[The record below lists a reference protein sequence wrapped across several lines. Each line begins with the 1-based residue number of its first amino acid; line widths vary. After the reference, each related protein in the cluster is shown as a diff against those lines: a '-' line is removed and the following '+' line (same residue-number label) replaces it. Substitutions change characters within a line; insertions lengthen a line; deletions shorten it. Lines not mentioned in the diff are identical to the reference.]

1 MAEEK
6 LIRLISLKNKLQ
18 QINMLFATR
27 QLSGLVETVPKVLS
41 TSWTRAT
48 VKIKGKSQMA
58 LFAALLDSAEYLSF
72 TLFYGVSKS
81 LKSYQ
86 SCKISKQSVTG
97 VRMEKCRPL
106 ERAQVA
112 NQIIGP
118 LRSWQKEV
126 KYLLPVCQILWHF
139 TDRTAK
145 KVTVRFFLLCVHAH
159 VRKCR
164 KRKPRVTRFFFKH
177 AQIT

>member
-6 LIRLISLKNKLQ
+6 LIRLISLKNKFQ
-18 QINMLFATR
+18 QINMLFASR

-41 TSWTRAT
+41 TSWTRAA
-48 VKIKGKSQMA
+48 VKIKGKSQMT
-58 LFAALLDSAEYLSF
+58 LFAALLDSAEFLSF

-97 VRMEKCRPL
+97 VRLEKCRPL

-118 LRSWQKEV
+118 LRGWQKEV
-126 KYLLPVCQILWHF
+126 KYLLPVCKFYGISL
-139 TDRTAK
+139 TELRRKSLSD
-145 KVTVRFFLLCVHAH
+145 FFCFVFMLTSENVEKGNPESDGL
-159 VRKCR
+159 
-164 KRKPRVTRFFFKH
+164 F
-177 AQIT
+177 